1 VNIKLF
7 CKNLGGVLFANV
19 LMGCTSQLTYGDA
32 IAQETKDSKPDIQ
45 SQPQLKG
52 KAPPQTIGYTYFI
65 SRQQENMYK
74 TLVAEIAILRGN
86 YILAATYFFD
96 VALKVRDW
104 QLAHR
109 ATQAALY
116 AKRYDMAIQAAIL
129 WASISPN
136 DPNARKILA
145 NILLSQKRIDE
156 AVVHL
161 EAMFDNLKDQPE
173 QLKSVMED
181 ILEPKNSALAF
192 ELLEKLVAKRPDN
205 PVVLLIY
212 SRFLLQAQKVE
223 EAKGVLQTLLTH
235 VPYHDD
241 AVPLYAYILDKLEKT
256 EQALQWLGQA
266 LKKYP
271 TKQEW
276 RLMYARMLAEAEQFD
291 KAIKQF
297 QQLLS
302 KYPKNGDILYAL
314 GMLSIEKKQRSAATD
329 YFMRLLETGERVNT
343 ARYYLGLIAQEEK
356 KIDKALHWY
365 YQMKEGSNYLNA
377 QARIALI
384 LAEQGN
390 LDKAIK
396 HLHQLP
402 VDSLEDKINLI
413 QMEAELLT
421 DEKRYQ
427 QALEAYNRALELKQ
441 DDIEILYMRALLYEK
456 MDKLNLLERDLRRVL
471 SIAPENVGA
480 LNALGYSLADRTDR
494 YQEAYELINKALSL
508 SPTDYYILDSMGWV
522 LYRMGNHV
530 DAIAY
535 LRKARS
541 QNDDLEIAAHL
552 GVVLCK
558 TGEEQAAREV
568 WKEAQKTFPNDEVL
582 RKIVRHE
589 CQIDLK
595 SYGEEEL

>member
-1 VNIKLF
+1 VNLKLF

-45 SQPQLKG
+45 SQPQIQG
-52 KAPPQTIGYTYFI
+52 KSPPQTIGYTYFI

-116 AKRYDMAIQAAIL
+116 AKRYDMATQAALL
-129 WASISPN
+129 WVSISPN
-136 DPNARKILA
+136 DLNARKILA

-156 AVVHL
+156 TVVHL
-161 EAMFDNLKDQPE
+161 EALFDNLKDHPQ
-173 QLKSVMED
+173 QLMLVMED
-181 ILEPKNSALAF
+181 ILEPKNPALAF

-212 SRFLLQAQKVE
+212 SRFLLQAKKVE
-223 EAKGVLQTLLTH
+223 QAKRVLQTLLTH

-241 AVPLYAYILDKLEKT
+241 AVPLYAYVLDKLEKT
-256 EQALQWLGQA
+256 EQALQWLEQA
-266 LKKYP
+266 VKKYP

-276 RLMYARMLAEAEQFD
+276 RLMYARMLADAEQFD

-302 KYPKNGDILYAL
+302 KSPKNNGDILYAL
-314 GMLSIEKKQRSAATD
+314 GVLSLQKKQRSAATD
-329 YFMRLLETGERVNT
+329 YFMRLLETGERLNT

-356 KIDKALHWY
+356 KLDKALHWY

-396 HLHQLP
+396 HLRQVP
-402 VDSLEDKINLI
+402 VDSLEDKTNLI
-413 QMEAELLT
+413 QMEAELLI

-427 QALEAYNRALELKQ
+427 QALEAYNHALELKQ

-535 LRKARS
+535 LRKARA
-541 QNDDLEIAAHL
+541 QNDDIEIAAHL

-558 TGEEQAAREV
+558 TGDEQAAKEV
-568 WKEAQKTFPNDEVL
+568 WKEAQKTFPDDEIL
-582 RKIVRHE
+582 RKIVRRE

-595 SYGEEEL
+595 SYHGE